1 MFRPPLKETTP
12 GDTNVSIQVPEIF
25 IYLFIY
31 LSPSLFGS
39 VRFDQGYFLQLCD
52 IENSAIFLFYKSRI
66 SRIFTTEKNLF
77 NAIKKKKCWEKQKEK
92 RLVSLLLSL
101 VLLLFVIGQSE
112 SEPTSTP

>member
-1 MFRPPLKETTP
+1 MFRPPLKGTTP

-39 VRFDQGYFLQLCD
+39 VRFDQGYFLQFFD

-77 NAIKKKKCWEKQKEK
+77 NAIKKKKLLGKTK
-92 RLVSLLLSL
+92 RKKTGEFAS
-101 VLLLFVIGQSE
+101 VISAVVICDWPE
-112 SEPTSTP
+112 

>member
-1 MFRPPLKETTP
+1 
-12 GDTNVSIQVPEIF
+12 
-25 IYLFIY
+25 
-31 LSPSLFGS
+31 
-39 VRFDQGYFLQLCD
+39 VRFDQGYFLQFFD

-66 SRIFTTEKNLF
+66 SRIFTKEKKLF
-77 NAIKKKKCWEKQKEK
+77 NAIKEETKLLGKKKEK